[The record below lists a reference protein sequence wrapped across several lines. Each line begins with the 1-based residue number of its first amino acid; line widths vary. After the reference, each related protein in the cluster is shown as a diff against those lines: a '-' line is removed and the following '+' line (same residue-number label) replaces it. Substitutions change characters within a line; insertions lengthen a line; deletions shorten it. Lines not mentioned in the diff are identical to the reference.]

1 MTTAFI
7 PSISSVLVP
16 VLQIILA
23 LGLVNVWLVR
33 FRKPTKYR
41 GSGAANMKEE
51 FRAYGLPVWFM
62 YAIGTAKMVIA
73 ALLVVGLWI
82 PAVVVPAAAVLA
94 VLMVGAVSMHVK
106 VRDALIRTVP
116 ALVMFVMAI
125 VVVYLATR

>member
-1 MTTAFI
+1 MITITTPVPFI
-7 PSISSVLVP
+7 VII
-16 VLQIILA
+16 LQVILA

-73 ALLVVGLWI
+73 ALLIIGIWI
-82 PAVVVPAAAVLA
+82 PAVAVPAAAVLA

-125 VVVYLATR
+125 GVVYLATR